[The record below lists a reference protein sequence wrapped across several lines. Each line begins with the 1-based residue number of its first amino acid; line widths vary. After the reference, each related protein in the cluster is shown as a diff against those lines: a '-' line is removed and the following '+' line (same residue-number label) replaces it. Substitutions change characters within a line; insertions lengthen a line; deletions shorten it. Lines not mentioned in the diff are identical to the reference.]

1 MTYSPTDPPLAQL
14 IIKHKMLCAAQ
25 CAYEYPD
32 CNTAVYDSSA
42 VPQCLL
48 FSAPLAQVNLISS
61 INAVVYDFQ
70 ESKFRATTS
79 TTTTSTTTTTTTSTT
94 TTTTTT
100 TSTTTT
106 TTSST
111 TTSTTTTTTT
121 TSTTTT
127 TTTTTTSTTTKT
139 TTTTTTTTTKTTT
152 TTTTTATTVP
162 PQCSSY
168 TMITN
173 GARNVYDTSGVGYGC
188 DAHDAI
194 ATAGWY
200 RFSGASGTRLAN
212 YAVSPGLCASAASGW
227 YGGTYPST
235 AGSTISGTVCYNYSG
250 NTCYYSS
257 PISVTYCAGGYY
269 VYYLPPP
276 PTCDMRYCTM

>member
-1 MTYSPTDPPLAQL
+1 MTYSSTDPPLAQL

-32 CNTAVYDSSA
+32 CNTAVYDSSI

-48 FSAPLAQVNLISS
+48 FSAPLTQVNLISS

-100 TSTTTT
+100 STTTT
-106 TTSST
+106 S
-111 TTSTTTTTTT
+111 TTSTTTTTST

-127 TTTTTTSTTTKT
+127 TSTTSATTTTK
-139 TTTTTTTTTKTTT
+139 TTTTTTTKTTT

-168 TMITN
+168 TMITDS
-173 GARNVYDTSGVGYGC
+173 ARNVHDTSGVGYGC

-194 ATAGWY
+194 VAAGWY
-200 RFSGASGTRLAN
+200 RFSGASGTKLAN
-212 YAVSPGLCASAASGW
+212 YAVAPGLCASAASGW
-227 YGGTYPST
+227 YGGTYPSA
-235 AGSTISGTVCYNYSG
+235 AGSTISGTACYNYGGSS
-250 NTCYYSS
+250 CYTSN